1 MNLKEITTALD
12 QLDLSKYELIKK
24 EEIADIHSAGLLLK
38 HKKSGARVVVL
49 SNDDENKV
57 FSIGFKTPPFND
69 TGLQHIM
76 EHSTLCGSR
85 KYPVKD
91 PFVELCKGSLN
102 TFLNAMTYPDKTVYP
117 VASCNLADFKN
128 ITDVYMDAVFY
139 PNIYQREQI
148 FKQEGWHYELDSIDS
163 PLKYNGVVF
172 NEMKGVYSSPDD
184 VLSRDTFVSL
194 FPDTAYRFES
204 GGEPSHIPELSYE
217 DFLAYH
223 KKWYHPA
230 NSYIYLYGDFD
241 VQERLDYLDN
251 EYLKNFDAN
260 DVQISTVSGDVEIH
274 GDYDHL
280 KFASTSGDVEL
291 EAKVRQCDFSSVSGD
306 LDLRFTGA
314 LSLINGST
322 TSGDIDVELPDDTGM
337 NNIDVHS
344 RSGDI
349 SMRRS
354 GRRGSR
360 TVTGSIRSVSGDIEI
375 H

>member
-148 FKQEGWHYELDSIDS
+148 
-163 PLKYNGVVF
+163 
-172 NEMKGVYSSPDD
+172 
-184 VLSRDTFVSL
+184 LSRRAGIT
-194 FPDTAYRFES
+194 
-204 GGEPSHIPELSYE
+204 
-217 DFLAYH
+217 
-223 KKWYHPA
+223 
-230 NSYIYLYGDFD
+230 N
-241 VQERLDYLDN
+241 
-251 EYLKNFDAN
+251 
-260 DVQISTVSGDVEIH
+260 
-274 GDYDHL
+274 
-280 KFASTSGDVEL
+280 
-291 EAKVRQCDFSSVSGD
+291 
-306 LDLRFTGA
+306 
-314 LSLINGST
+314 
-322 TSGDIDVELPDDTGM
+322 
-337 NNIDVHS
+337 
-344 RSGDI
+344 
-349 SMRRS
+349 
-354 GRRGSR
+354 
-360 TVTGSIRSVSGDIEI
+360 
-375 H
+375 

>member
-184 VLSRDTFVSL
+184 VLSRDTFVYFRIRHTVLNPVENRRIS
-194 FPDTAYRFES
+194 RN
-204 GGEPSHIPELSYE
+204 
-217 DFLAYH
+217 FLMKIFWH
-223 KKWYHPA
+223 TT
-230 NSYIYLYGDFD
+230 
-241 VQERLDYLDN
+241 
-251 EYLKNFDAN
+251 KNG
-260 DVQISTVSGDVEIH
+260 IT
-274 GDYDHL
+274 
-280 KFASTSGDVEL
+280 
-291 EAKVRQCDFSSVSGD
+291 R
-306 LDLRFTGA
+306 
-314 LSLINGST
+314 
-322 TSGDIDVELPDDTGM
+322 
-337 NNIDVHS
+337 
-344 RSGDI
+344 
-349 SMRRS
+349 
-354 GRRGSR
+354 R
-360 TVTGSIRSVSGDIEI
+360 TVISICTVILMCRSALII
-375 H
+375 WITNI